1 MATIFSHA
9 LVGYTLSQIAP
20 VPKTR
25 GFVFWMT
32 FLPIVPDFDYAGWVM
47 RVPYDSFWGHR
58 GFTHSILFALILA
71 IFAALTLRQI
81 QKWKVI
87 LFLFLATISH
97 AVLDAF
103 TNGGL
108 GVAFFS
114 PYNLA
119 RYFFPWQPIEVSP
132 IGPRFF
138 SEQGLVV
145 LISELWWIGLP
156 CFVILLIAKLL
167 GRKSRAEI

>member
-71 IFAALTLRQI
+71 TFAVLTLRQI